1 MQAFIEARRIVP
13 ERCVPRLRQMN
24 LRVRHRRLVL
34 IDGGRFDNRICDAMC
49 NQHRLADLRQE
60 VVVAVMPPDVWT
72 KNNLAV
78 TRPGCLSM
86 VKGIAFIT
94 PQFGDGADIGLAYE
108 QLQLSPVVA
117 TSSARGKSS
126 AA

>member
-1 MQAFIEARRIVP
+1 MCSAAEQRNRCGSRVNRLQARIRVSAVRTGWSRLQTFAKRVQTFIEARRVVP

-72 KNNLAV
+72 K
-78 TRPGCLSM
+78 
-86 VKGIAFIT
+86 IT
-94 PQFGDGADIGLAYE
+94 LPSLVRDAY
-108 QLQLSPVVA
+108 PW
-117 TSSARGKSS
+117 
-126 AA
+126 